1 MKSKLYGGILLR
13 SFHSTCS
20 DIKCCQRKIN
30 EEKEGKMKFPKK
42 ISPEGNA

>member
-1 MKSKLYGGILLR
+1 MEEYFWDPSIPRALTSNAVKEK
-13 SFHSTCS
+13 
-20 DIKCCQRKIN
+20 KN